1 MSATELHNRILSLV
15 REYHAEAFPAKEFVP
30 GSSPVPF
37 AGRVFDAEEI
47 VNLVDASLE
56 FWLTSGRYASQ
67 FEREF
72 ARFFGLRGAS
82 LVNSGSS
89 ANLVALSCL
98 TSPKLGDRRLQPGD
112 EVITV
117 ATGFPTTV
125 NPIIQNGLIPVF
137 LDVDIPT
144 YNICVDQLEAALSS
158 RTRAIM
164 AAHTLGNPFNLKAVK
179 AFAEKHHLWLIED
192 CCDAV
197 GSTYEGQLA
206 GTFGD
211 LATTSFYPAHHMT
224 MGEGGAVLTNSPMLK
239 TLAES
244 FRDWGRDC
252 WCDPGKDNT
261 CGKRFGWQQGS
272 LPCGYDHKYTYSH
285 IGYNLKVTD
294 MQAAVGVAQLRKL
307 PGFIEARKANFTL
320 LYDGLK
326 DLRDLLI
333 LPEATEGSDPSWFG
347 FPIAVRPESGLT
359 RDQVVKHL
367 EGARISTRLL
377 FGGNLLRQPAYRDTV
392 HRRIG
397 DLANADYVM
406 KNVFWIGV
414 YPGLNSLA
422 VEYMLDQLHAAVS
435 RSAEQVAA

>member
-1 MSATELHNRILSLV
+1 MSAAELHNRILSLV

-30 GSSPVPF
+30 GCSPVPF

-72 ARFFGLRGAS
+72 ARFFGLRGAL

-98 TSPKLGDRRLQPGD
+98 TSPSLGDRRLEPGD

-144 YNICVDQLEAALSS
+144 YNIDVDQLEAALSS

-164 AAHTLGNPFNLKAVK
+164 VAHTLGNPFDLKAVK
-179 AFAEKHHLWLIED
+179 AFADKHHLWLIED

-197 GSTYEGQLA
+197 GSTYDGQLV

-211 LATTSFYPAHHMT
+211 LATTSFYPAHHIT

-239 TLAES
+239 TWPNRSATGAAIAGAIPAKTTPAAS
-244 FRDWGRDC
+244 ASAGSW
-252 WCDPGKDNT
+252 
-261 CGKRFGWQQGS
+261 GS
-272 LPCGYDHKYTYSH
+272 LP
-285 IGYNLKVTD
+285 
-294 MQAAVGVAQLRKL
+294 AAT
-307 PGFIEARKANFTL
+307 ITS
-320 LYDGLK
+320 
-326 DLRDLLI
+326 
-333 LPEATEGSDPSWFG
+333 T
-347 FPIAVRPESGLT
+347 LT
-359 RDQVVKHL
+359 R
-367 EGARISTRLL
+367 T
-377 FGGNLLRQPAYRDTV
+377 
-392 HRRIG
+392 
-397 DLANADYVM
+397 
-406 KNVFWIGV
+406 
-414 YPGLNSLA
+414 
-422 VEYMLDQLHAAVS
+422 
-435 RSAEQVAA
+435 SATT